1 LPLTDGVISLRRI
14 TLADAPAIAE
24 ACADPEIPRWTFMPE
39 GLTVPQARDWIERAD
54 DALQRGRAVRF
65 AIVDAATNQFAGQV
79 GIGHLD
85 WEQQVGEIFYWL
97 AAGARG
103 RSFANRA
110 TKLVAQW
117 AFDVLNVARI
127 EITVD
132 PANLASQRVAVA
144 AGFTREGVLR
154 SYQRFKD
161 GRMDAVMYS
170 RLADDD

>member
-39 GLTVPQARDWIERAD
+39 GLTVPQARDWIERD
-54 DALQRGRAVRF
+54 V
-65 AIVDAATNQFAGQV
+65 ATNQFAGQV

-117 AFDVLNVARI
+117 AFVVLNVARI